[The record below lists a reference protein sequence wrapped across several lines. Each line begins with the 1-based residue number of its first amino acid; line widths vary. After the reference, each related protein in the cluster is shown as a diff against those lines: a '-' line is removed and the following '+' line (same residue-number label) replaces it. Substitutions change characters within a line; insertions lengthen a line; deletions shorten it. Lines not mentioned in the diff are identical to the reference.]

1 MTTHHDAVDDVLPR
15 RQTTRSRY
23 ASTQEHYVAAREIMD
38 DVLCLAPLG
47 GDSAETARTR
57 ARGSRIRPD
66 RDYRAILEVSSVNY
80 ALKSEGEQEAITVS
94 YQAFLNALA
103 FPVQVLV
110 RVVRLD
116 LAPYLARLESINA
129 HHGMAGHPA
138 PPIDLV
144 TGSLDD
150 KPDTASHHGAP
161 PPTPAQIV
169 WRRLAHDHARFVRDL
184 AMRRTLLERR
194 FFVVVP
200 ADATVAS
207 AARSHQAT
215 PGIGTRGVSVS
226 RFLPGH
232 HRRLRRAAEEQMA
245 KARQQLNLRC
255 GELIRQL
262 ERMGLEARRLQGPEL
277 ANLYYSC
284 LAPTRAARHP
294 LPVSVVAC
302 GGPLAEVGQM
312 TQMTH
317 PHHEIRGGVHPHAA
331 DVDDVG
337 DRSQEGASQP

>member
-1 MTTHHDAVDDVLPR
+1 MTTHHEAVDDVLPR

-47 GDSAETARTR
+47 GDSAETERTR

-129 HHGMAGHPA
+129 HHGTAGHPA

-150 KPDTASHHGAP
+150 KHDTASHHGVP
-161 PPTPAQIV
+161 PATPAQIV
-169 WRRLAHDHARFVRDL
+169 WQRLAHDHAGFVRDL

-200 ADATVAS
+200 ADAAVAS

-215 PGIGTRGVSVS
+215 PGIGTRGVS

-245 KARQQLNLRC
+245 KARQQLDLRC

-312 TQMTH
+312 TH
-317 PHHEIRGGVHPHAA
+317 PHHEICGSVHPHAA
-331 DVDDVG
+331 DVG